1 MSSHSS
7 TVASLQTRLDF
18 IGLGVQRSATTWLF
32 ESLETHP
39 DIRAALHGD
48 NKELNFFNHNYE
60 KGYASYHRRF
70 EFGPWKT
77 GEYSTLYFHDRNVP
91 KRIHMYN
98 PDARLIVAIR
108 DPVERAYSQHKHE
121 VRRNRIPV
129 ELYRFEDALEH
140 NPSYTEQGY
149 YGTHLENYLQ
159 HFDLNNIHIVSYDDV
174 TAEPRRVIADLFT
187 FLGVA
192 SDFEPP
198 TLFERINIAKGSRN
212 HSLRLFVSSTSDVVR
227 KTLGEPAVKVVKAT
241 GLPSLIRRANEVELD
256 ETIVPSMSQNT
267 QERLREHFI
276 PEIERFERLTG
287 RDLSSWKR
295 GVSTNA

>member
-1 MSSHSS
+1 MSS
-7 TVASLQTRLDF
+7 LQERLDF

-32 ESLETHP
+32 ESIETHP

-91 KRIHMYN
+91 ERIHLYN
-98 PDARLIVAIR
+98 PDALLIVAIR
-108 DPVERAYSQHKHE
+108 DPVDRAFSQHKHE
-121 VRRNRIPV
+121 IRRNRIPP

-140 NPSYTEQGY
+140 NPSYTEQGNY
-149 YGTHLENYLQ
+149 ATHLENYLRY
-159 HFDLNNIHIVSYDDV
+159 FNLNNIHIVSYDDV
-174 TAEPRRVIADLFT
+174 TINPRRVLADLFT
-187 FLGVA
+187 FLGVS
-192 SDFEPP
+192 SDFEAP
-198 TLFERINIAKGSRN
+198 TLFERINVAKGSRN

-227 KTLGEPAVKVVKAT
+227 KALGEPAVKAVKAT
-241 GLPSLIRRANEVELD
+241 GLPSLIRRANEVDLD
-256 ETIVPSMSQNT
+256 ETIVSPMSQDT
-267 QERLREHFI
+267 QDRLREHFT

-295 GVSTNA
+295 SMVTIA